1 MYYQVKSL
9 DPGLHIVSIPIGRA
23 RDITLNALDVLSSAD
38 VIVAEDTRVIKKLLN
53 IYEISV
59 SKVRLLAYHDHNAK
73 KQVPKIMN
81 LLKEGRSIALVSDAG
96 TPLISD
102 PGYLL
107 VNEATNIDVLVTAS
121 PGPSALLAA
130 LTVSGLPTD
139 RFTFCG
145 FLPNQKLPR
154 LKYFNKCDLHSTT
167 LIFFETSSRILAT
180 LEDLI
185 PILGKERK
193 IVVCREL
200 TKKFETIYRG
210 TALQVKESLQS
221 DILKGE
227 LVLLISPG
235 IEEVVGM
242 NEIDMSLKKLMK
254 SHSLKE
260 SVKIVS
266 ENLGVNKNIVYKS
279 ALKINGN

>member
-1 MYYQVKSL
+1 MS
-9 DPGLHIVSIPIGRA
+9 
-23 RDITLNALDVLSSAD
+23 
-38 VIVAEDTRVIKKLLN
+38 
-53 IYEISV
+53 
-59 SKVRLLAYHDHNAK
+59 
-73 KQVPKIMN
+73 
-81 LLKEGRSIALVSDAG
+81 
-96 TPLISD
+96 
-102 PGYLL
+102 
-107 VNEATNIDVLVTAS
+107 
-121 PGPSALLAA
+121 
-130 LTVSGLPTD
+130 
-139 RFTFCG
+139 
-145 FLPNQKLPR
+145 
-154 LKYFNKCDLHSTT
+154 
-167 LIFFETSSRILAT
+167 T

-185 PILGKERK
+185 PILGNKRK

-210 TALQVKESLQS
+210 TALQVKESLQN